1 MSKYSHELFGRYC
14 YGYANTPE
22 EKEKLK
28 KELHKKFDDRYKKIY
43 KQELTD
49 KVLSYYFNGI

>member
-1 MSKYSHELFGRYC
+1 MNYLRHC
-14 YGYANTPE
+14 YANTPE

-28 KELHKKFDDRYKKIY
+28 IELHKKFNARYKKIY

-49 KVLSYYFNGI
+49 KVLSYYFNIK